1 MSCGKCTKLF
11 STWCSVWRANHLSDI
26 TSIKC
31 NMMPT
36 SARNAACHSHVLK
49 PSIRSFELTRPIPQ
63 KLRLVLCNTHDTSIL
78 IVDTYATIPVS
89 PRSRYTAV
97 YRSSIKYRE
106 TAQVSRVSSI
116 PATYCI
122 MSTCVRPILHETILP
137 LCYSVLI
144 FFAISVQ

>member
-1 MSCGKCTKLF
+1 MTFCRCQNVNEKFQEIFMKCLNLSNAKF
-11 STWCSVWRANHLSDI
+11 STHLYPQDIPVCTYSV
-26 TSIKC
+26 
-31 NMMPT
+31 
-36 SARNAACHSHVLK
+36 
-49 PSIRSFELTRPIPQ
+49 
-63 KLRLVLCNTHDTSIL
+63 VLCDTHDTSIL

-89 PRSRYTAV
+89 PSSRYTAV
-97 YRSSIKYRE
+97 YRSSTKYRE

-144 FFAISVQ
+144 FFRQFLFSPTKIAIEIGLL